1 MMQVSKCIADFPF
14 WIFLGDIH
22 GEIQNI
28 HKIKDIQK
36 AQGIVITGDIGKNGT
51 INDTRKVL
59 QEFEA
64 YHTGIYAQ
72 IGNMDSLQADTYL
85 SDRNINL
92 HKNILKINKLALFG
106 MGGSVPT
113 PFATKSEFSED
124 FYREHLKNF
133 LPLPRNFW
141 TIFISHNPPYATQCD
156 VLKNGKHAGSKAVL
170 EFIQDYQPDFCI
182 CGHIHESRAKDTIG
196 KTRVYNLGD
205 FASGY
210 YGRLICSPEPEMELC
225 TL

>member
-1 MMQVSKCIADFPF
+1 MCVADFPF

-22 GEIQNI
+22 GEIRNI

-36 AQGIVITGDIGKNGT
+36 TQGIVITGDIGKNGT
-51 INDTRKVL
+51 LNDVKKVL

-64 YHTGIYAQ
+64 YQARIYAQ

-85 SDRNINL
+85 SDRNMNL
-92 HKNILKINKLALFG
+92 HKKILKIDGLALFG
-106 MGGSVPT
+106 LGGSLPT

-133 LPLPRNFW
+133 LPLPKDLLTVFV
-141 TIFISHNPPYATQCD
+141 SHNPPYGTACD
-156 VLKNGKHAGSKAVL
+156 RIKNGRHVGSRAVL

-182 CGHIHESRAKDTIG
+182 CGHIHESRAECYIG
-196 KTRVYNLGD
+196 KTKAYNLGD

-210 YGRLICSPEPEMELC
+210 YGKLICSNKPEMELC

>member
-1 MMQVSKCIADFPF
+1 MYIADFPF

-51 INDTRKVL
+51 LRDAQKVVQEL
-59 QEFEA
+59 QV
-64 YHTGIYAQ
+64 YQTSIYAQ
-72 IGNMDSLQADTYL
+72 IGNMDSLQVDMYL
-85 SDRNINL
+85 SDRNMNL
-92 HKNILKINKLALFG
+92 HKKMLRIDRLALFG

-113 PFATKSEFSED
+113 PYATKSEFSEN
-124 FYREHLKNF
+124 FYRENLKNF
-133 LPLPRNFW
+133 LPFPADLW
-141 TIFISHNPPYATQCD
+141 TIFVSHNPPYGTQCD
-156 VLKNGKHAGSKAVL
+156 RIKNGSHVGSKAVL

-182 CGHIHESRAKDTIG
+182 CGHIHESRAEDCIG
-196 KTRVYNLGD
+196 KTKVYNLGD

-210 YGRLICSPEPEMELC
+210 YGKLICSNKPEMELC

>member
-1 MMQVSKCIADFPF
+1 MCTADFPF

-36 AQGIVITGDIGKNGT
+36 AQGIVITGDIGKNGAL
-51 INDTRKVL
+51 NDVKKVL

-92 HKNILKINKLALFG
+92 HKKMLKIDTLALFG
-106 MGGSVPT
+106 MGGSLPT

-124 FYREHLKNF
+124 FYREHWKNF
-133 LPLPRNFW
+133 LPLPKDLLTVFV
-141 TIFISHNPPYATQCD
+141 SHNPPYGTKCD
-156 VLKNGKHAGSKAVL
+156 RIKNGSHVGSKAVL

-182 CGHIHESRAKDTIG
+182 CGHIHESRAEDCIG
-196 KTRVYNLGD
+196 KTKVYNLGD

-210 YGRLICSPEPEMELC
+210 YGKLICSHKPEMELW